1 MGLRGALRIEK
12 MEFWIVYIVFV
23 LGAISLLDV
32 QGHLGNLGFGGS
44 VIMSV
49 ACIAVGLI
57 MRRWF
62 QKNRH

>member
-1 MGLRGALRIEK
+1 

-32 QGHLGNLGFGGS
+32 QGHLDNLGFGGS